1 MYQYH
6 IQDNSGVCEMKPELS
21 LTQKQKLIL
30 TPQLYQAINILQLN
44 LVELKDLIDEELVDN
59 PLLEVKQETGSIT
72 EKVNQEENAL
82 TQTEES
88 NERREENNFD
98 DWLSYFKEKDYRPL
112 PNRSVVEK
120 ENRDENFIYYRESLQ
135 DYLLIQLGTAVSSD
149 IDYKIGEY
157 LIGSIDDNGYLTV
170 GLDDISL
177 DLNIKR
183 DKIKKI
189 LSLIQSFD
197 PPGVGARNL
206 QECLLIQ
213 IKYLDINNIKIEK
226 IIKYHLQDLARK
238 SFKKIAKDLKISVS
252 EVQSLA
258 DVIKNSFDP
267 KPGRRVGNF
276 KEVKYI
282 LPDLVIIRKMGGG
295 YRVILNDSYLPQIE
309 INPRYKTILEAGNN
323 ISPYDKRKLIK
334 KGSISDHE
342 IKDAKKYV
350 EEKLNSAKWLIK
362 GIEQRKKTI
371 YRIAETLIEYQKSF
385 LDKGIL
391 YIKPLTLRKL
401 AGRLE
406 IHESTVSRAIHNKM
420 VQTPRGLLKMKFFF
434 SKGVDKKS
442 GGTISTD
449 KIKKLIKEYVNNENC
464 LKPSSDQKLA
474 DLLSEKGGVNISRRT
489 VAKYREILKIPSSNL
504 RKRFSI

>member
-1 MYQYH
+1 
-6 IQDNSGVCEMKPELS
+6 MKPELL

-59 PLLEVKQETGSIT
+59 PLLEVKQETDSIT
-72 EKVNQEENAL
+72 EKVNQEENTL
-82 TQTEES
+82 IQTEES
-88 NERREENNFD
+88 NKRREENNFD
-98 DWLSYFKEKDYRPL
+98 DWISYLQEKDYRPL
-112 PNRSVVEK
+112 PNRPVAEK
-120 ENRDENFIYYRESLQ
+120 ENRYENIIYYKESLQ

-157 LIGSIDDNGYLTV
+157 LIGNIDDNGYLII

-183 DKIKKI
+183 DKIEKI

-197 PPGVGARNL
+197 PPGVGARSL
-206 QECLLIQ
+206 KECLLLQ
-213 IKYLDINNIKIEK
+213 AKYLSINDVLIEK
-226 IIKYHLQDLARK
+226 IIKNHLNNLARK
-238 SFKKIAKDLKISVS
+238 SYLKIAKDLQISVS

-258 DVIKNSFDP
+258 DVIKKSFDP
-267 KPGRRVGNF
+267 KPGRRVGDL

-282 LPDLVIIRKMGGG
+282 LPDLIIMRKTGGG
-295 YRVILNDSYLPQIE
+295 YRVIVNDNYLPQIK
-309 INPRYKTILEAGNN
+309 INSCYKTILEAGNN
-323 ISPYDKRKLIK
+323 ISPYSKEKLVK
-334 KGSISDHE
+334 KGSIFDHKT
-342 IKDAKKYV
+342 KDTKKYV

-371 YRIAETLIEYQKSF
+371 YRIAETLVEYQKDF

-391 YIKPLTLRKL
+391 FIKPLTLKEV
-401 AGRLE
+401 ADRLD
-406 IHESTVSRAIHNKM
+406 IHESTVSRAIHNKI
-420 VQTPRGLLKMKFFF
+420 VQTPRGLLKMKFLF

-442 GGTISTD
+442 GGTVSTD
-449 KIKKLIKEYVNNENC
+449 KVKKLIKEYINNENC
-464 LKPSSDQKLA
+464 LKPWSDQKLA

-504 RKRFSI
+504 RKRFEITR

>member
-1 MYQYH
+1 
-6 IQDNSGVCEMKPELS
+6 MKPELL

-59 PLLEVKQETGSIT
+59 PLLEVKQDAGSIT
-72 EKVNQEENAL
+72 EKVNQEKNTL
-82 TQTEES
+82 TQTEEP
-88 NERREENNFD
+88 NERREENNFN
-98 DWLSYFKEKDYRPL
+98 DWLSYLKEKDYRPL
-112 PNRSVVEK
+112 PNRPVAEK
-120 ENRDENFIYYRESLQ
+120 ENRYENFICYRESLQ

-157 LIGSIDDNGYLTV
+157 LIGNIDDNGYLTV

-177 DLNIKR
+177 DLNIRR

-213 IKYLDINNIKIEK
+213 IKYLGISDIRIEK

-252 EVQSLA
+252 EVQFLA
-258 DVIKNSFDP
+258 DVIKNSLDP

-276 KEVKYI
+276 KEIKYI
-282 LPDLVIIRKMGGG
+282 LPDLVIMRKIGGG

-309 INPRYKTILEAGNN
+309 INHCYKTILEADNN
-323 ISPYDKRKLIK
+323 ISPYSKEKLLK
-334 KGSISDHE
+334 KESVSDYKT
-342 IKDAKKYV
+342 KDTKKYV

-362 GIEQRKKTI
+362 SIEQRKKTI
-371 YRIAETLIEYQKSF
+371 YRIAETLVEHQKDF

-391 YIKPLTLRKL
+391 FIKPLTLREV
-401 AGRLE
+401 ADRLD
-406 IHESTVSRAIHNKM
+406 IHESTVSRAIHNKI
-420 VQTPRGLLKMKFFF
+420 VQTPRGLLKMKFLF

-442 GGTISTD
+442 GKTVSTD
-449 KIKKLIKEYVNNENC
+449 RVKKLIKEYINNENC
-464 LKPSSDQKLA
+464 LKPWSDQKLA

-504 RKRFSI
+504 RKRFSV

>member
-1 MYQYH
+1 
-6 IQDNSGVCEMKPELS
+6 MKPELL

-44 LVELKDLIDEELVDN
+44 LLELKDLIDEELVDN
-59 PLLEVKQETGSIT
+59 PLLEVKQETDSIT
-72 EKVNQEENAL
+72 EKVNQEKNAL
-82 TQTEES
+82 TKTEES
-88 NERREENNFD
+88 NERREDDNFD
-98 DWLSYFKEKDYRPL
+98 DWLSYLKEKDYRPL
-112 PNRSVVEK
+112 PNRPVVEK
-120 ENRDENFIYYRESLQ
+120 ENRYENFICYRESLQ

-157 LIGSIDDNGYLTV
+157 LIGNIDDNGYLTV
-170 GLDDISL
+170 GLNDISL
-177 DLNIKR
+177 DLNIRR

-213 IKYLDINNIKIEK
+213 IKYLGISGIQIEK

-252 EVQSLA
+252 KVQFLA
-258 DVIKNSFDP
+258 DVIKNSLDP
-267 KPGRRVGNF
+267 KPGRRVENF
-276 KEVKYI
+276 KEIKYI
-282 LPDLVIIRKMGGG
+282 LPDLLIMRKIGGG
-295 YRVILNDSYLPQIE
+295 YRVIFNDSYLPQIE
-309 INPRYKTILEAGNN
+309 INHCYKTILEASNN
-323 ISPYDKRKLIK
+323 ISPYGKGKLVK
-334 KGSISDHE
+334 KGSVSDHKT
-342 IKDAKKYV
+342 KDNKKYV

-371 YRIAETLIEYQKSF
+371 YRIAETLVEYQKDF

-391 YIKPLTLRKL
+391 FIKPLTLREV
-401 AGRLE
+401 ADRLD
-406 IHESTVSRAIHNKM
+406 IHESTVSRAIHNKI
-420 VQTPRGLLKMKFFF
+420 VQTPRGLLKMKFLF
-434 SKGVDKKS
+434 SKGVGKKS
-442 GGTISTD
+442 GETVSTD
-449 KIKKLIKEYVNNENC
+449 KVKKLIKEYINNENC
-464 LKPSSDQKLA
+464 LKPWSDQKLA

>member
-1 MYQYH
+1 
-6 IQDNSGVCEMKPELS
+6 MKPELS
-21 LTQKQKLIL
+21 LIQKQKLIL

-44 LVELKDLIDEELVDN
+44 LVELKNLIDEELVDN
-59 PLLEVKQETGSIT
+59 PLLEVKQETGSII
-72 EKVNQEENAL
+72 EKANQEEKTL
-82 TQTEES
+82 TQIEHP

-98 DWLSYFKEKDYRPL
+98 DWLSYLKEKEYRHL
-112 PNRSVVEK
+112 PDRPVAEK
-120 ENRDENFIYYRESLQ
+120 ENRYENFIYYKESLQ

-157 LIGSIDDNGYLTV
+157 IIGNIDDNGYLTIS
-170 GLDDISL
+170 LDDISL

-183 DKIKKI
+183 NNIKEI

-197 PPGVGARNL
+197 PPGVGARKL

-213 IKYLDINNIKIEK
+213 AKYLGISDIKIEK
-226 IIKYHLQDLARK
+226 IIKYHLQDLAQK

-267 KPGRRVGNF
+267 KPGRRVGSF

-282 LPDLVIIRKMGGG
+282 LPDLVIMRKRGGG
-295 YRVILNDSYLPQIE
+295 YRVILNDRYLPQIK
-309 INPRYKTILEAGNN
+309 INHCYKTVLEAGNN
-323 ISPYDKRKLIK
+323 ASPYSKGKPVK
-334 KGSISDHE
+334 KGNISDHKT
-342 IKDAKKYV
+342 KDAKEYIEK
-350 EEKLNSAKWLIK
+350 KLNSAKWLIA

-371 YRIAETLIEYQKSF
+371 YRIAETLVEYQKDF

-391 YIKPLTLRKL
+391 FIKPLTLREVADKL
-401 AGRLE
+401 D

-420 VQTPRGLLKMKFFF
+420 VQTPRGLLRMKFLF

-442 GGTISTD
+442 GDTVSTD
-449 KIKKLIKEYVNNENC
+449 KVKKLIKEYINNENC
-464 LKPSSDQKLA
+464 LKPWSDQKLA

-504 RKRFSI
+504 RKRFET

>member
-1 MYQYH
+1 MCQYH

-82 TQTEES
+82 TQIEES

-98 DWLSYFKEKDYRPL
+98 DWLSYLKEKDYRPL
-112 PNRSVVEK
+112 PNRSVAEK

-238 SFKKIAKDLKISVS
+238 SFKTIAKDLKISVS

-258 DVIKNSFDP
+258 DLIKNSFDP
-267 KPGRRVGNF
+267 KPGRRVGDF

-282 LPDLVIIRKMGGG
+282 LPDLVIIRKIGGG
-295 YRVILNDSYLPQIE
+295 YRVILNDSYLPQIK
-309 INPRYKTILEAGNN
+309 INSRYKTILEAGNN
-323 ISPYDKRKLIK
+323 ISPYSEGKLIK
-334 KGSISDHE
+334 RGNISGHE
-342 IKDAKKYV
+342 TKDTKKYIK
-350 EEKLNSAKWLIK
+350 EKLNSAKWLIK

-371 YRIAETLIEYQKSF
+371 YRIAETLIEYQKGF

-420 VQTPRGLLKMKFFF
+420 VQTPRGLLKMRFFF

-442 GGTISTD
+442 GETVSTD
-449 KIKKLIKEYVNNENC
+449 KVKKLIKEYVNNENC
-464 LKPSSDQKLA
+464 LKPCSDQKLV

>member
-1 MYQYH
+1 
-6 IQDNSGVCEMKPELS
+6 MKPELS

-44 LVELKDLIDEELVDN
+44 LVELKNLIDEELVDN

-88 NERREENNFD
+88 NQRREENNFD
-98 DWLSYFKEKDYRPL
+98 DWLSYLKEKDYRPL
-112 PNRSVVEK
+112 PNRPVAEK
-120 ENRDENFIYYRESLQ
+120 ENRYENIIYYRESLQ
-135 DYLLIQLGTAVSSD
+135 DYLLIQLGAAVSSD

-157 LIGSIDDNGYLTV
+157 IIGNIDDNGYLAI

-183 DKIKKI
+183 DKIEKI

-197 PPGVGARNL
+197 PPGVGARSL
-206 QECLLIQ
+206 EECLLLQ
-213 IKYLDINNIKIEK
+213 AKYLNINDALIEK
-226 IIKYHLQDLARK
+226 IIKNHLNNLARK
-238 SFKKIAKDLKISVS
+238 SFKKIAKDLQISVS

-258 DVIKNSFDP
+258 DVIKKSFDP
-267 KPGRRVGNF
+267 KPGRRVGDL

-282 LPDLVIIRKMGGG
+282 LPDLTIMRKTGGG

-309 INPRYKTILEAGNN
+309 INHCYKTILEAGNN
-323 ISPYDKRKLIK
+323 ISSYSEGKLIK
-334 KGSISDHE
+334 KGSTSDHE
-342 IKDAKKYV
+342 IKDTKKYV

-371 YRIAETLIEYQKSF
+371 YRIAETLVEYQKDF

-391 YIKPLTLRKL
+391 FIKPLTLGEV
-401 AGRLE
+401 ADRLD
-406 IHESTVSRAIHNKM
+406 IHESTVSRAIHNKI
-420 VQTPRGLLKMKFFF
+420 VQTPRGLLKVKFLF

-442 GGTISTD
+442 GETVSTD
-449 KIKKLIKEYVNNENC
+449 KVKKLIKEYIDNENC
-464 LKPSSDQKLA
+464 LKPWSDQKLV

-504 RKRFSI
+504 RKRFEITK